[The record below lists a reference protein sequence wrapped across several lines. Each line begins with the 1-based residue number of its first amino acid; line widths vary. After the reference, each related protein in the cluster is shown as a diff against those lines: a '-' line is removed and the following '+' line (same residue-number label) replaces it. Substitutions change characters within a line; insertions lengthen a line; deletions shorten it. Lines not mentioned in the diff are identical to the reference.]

1 MTSILE
7 QRLERAIAQ
16 LGPDALVVQALRDQV
31 AAAQSGQ
38 SAEDIYITGGVNQPK
53 DITPDGP

>member
-7 QRLERAIAQ
+7 QRLERAEAQ
-16 LGPDALVVQALRDQV
+16 LGSDDPFVQMLRDQV
-31 AAAQSGQ
+31 AAAQSGR

-53 DITPDGP
+53 ETTPDGP